1 MTREFWVFKNT
12 CLFFMK
18 KESWIV
24 LILKYPA
31 DCWLFMFGLSLNTTI
46 NSCEFL
52 KGCPAS
58 FTGLSTSFSAV
69 SWAHSPL
76 SVSFSL
82 FLWSAKAHI
91 ATGTMH
97 TAREDFHY
105 DLLNSHYSLCPII
118 ISFDLHKRSSPN
130 TIVFIRVTFIF

>member
-1 MTREFWVFKNT
+1 
-12 CLFFMK
+12 MK

-105 DLLNSHYSLCPII
+105 DLLNSEVTWGIIALPLLSLSHHHFFWFAQKEFPKHHCI
-118 ISFDLHKRSSPN
+118 H
-130 TIVFIRVTFIF
+130 